1 MIELVSIIDCGSSR
15 EILPHY
21 RKLPSMPVSLVKTTM
36 PHLVFTLN
44 DDPSTY
50 DRPYVETLRADD
62 VLAQTLE
69 QMSLQRSDVA
79 TYRVTRY

>member
-1 MIELVSIIDCGSSR
+1 
-15 EILPHY
+15 
-21 RKLPSMPVSLVKTTM
+21 MPVSLVKSTM

-50 DRPYVETLRADD
+50 DRPYHESLRADD

-69 QMSLQRSDVA
+69 QMSLTRSDVA
-79 TYRVTRY
+79 EYHVTRH